1 MSMSSKPPSTEP
13 TTPPAETPVAMISPF
28 DDEELLSFTRE
39 DNQAGKV
46 IASLLGFFFLYT
58 VVVTSVAAWWTWEAV
73 R

>member
-1 MSMSSKPPSTEP
+1 MNMSSTPSP
-13 TTPPAETPVAMISPF
+13 ADSTTPSVAPPVALISPF
-28 DDEELLSFTRE
+28 DDEELLSFARE